1 MLSRVADSLYW
12 LSRYLERAEHTARLL
27 DVNLN
32 LMLDQSAAASQQR
45 LQRML
50 LALRHPWPTQG
61 EIDIYQIT
69 EALTF
74 DVDNRN
80 SIVACINSAR
90 ENARPVREQISSEMW
105 EQLNQ
110 LFLNIKGTNI
120 RTIWNAQPWEFFRSI
135 KEGSQLFQG
144 LTDSTMNH
152 GEGWHFL
159 EVGRF
164 LERANAVT
172 IWLDAHFAAGKQHTS
187 AAEEYLDWVGLLR
200 SCTAFESYCK
210 VYTAD
215 LRPQWVAE
223 FLLLNPEFPHSVR
236 FSVDMVQGA
245 LATIAET
252 TDTPKSGRVNRLS
265 GRLKATLSFGQ
276 IDEIMAGGLHPYFED
291 LKHQFNQLHTA
302 IYQTFVTYPIDA
314 ALGA

>member
-45 LQRML
+45 LRRML
-50 LALRHPWPTQG
+50 AALHYGWPVES
-61 EIDIYQIT
+61 EIDIFRIT

-74 DVDNRN
+74 DVNNRN

-110 LFLNIKGTNI
+110 LFLNIKGATI
-120 RTIWNAQPWEFFRSI
+120 HAIWNAQPWEFFRSI

-172 IWLDAHFAAGKQHTS
+172 AWLNVHFDAVPEHTN
-187 AAEEYLDWVGLLR
+187 AAEEYLDWIGLLK

-236 FSVDMVQGA
+236 FAVDMVQGA
-245 LATIAET
+245 LAAIAEA
-252 TDTPKSGRVNRLS
+252 TDTPKSGRVIRLS

-291 LKHQFNQLHTA
+291 LKHQFNLLHTA

-314 ALGA
+314 ALGV

>member
-32 LMLDQSAAASQQR
+32 LMLDQSAGASQQR
-45 LQRML
+45 LRRML
-50 LALRHPWPTQG
+50 LALHYPWQA

-74 DVDNRN
+74 DADDQN

-110 LFLNIKGTNI
+110 LYLNIKGANI

-164 LERANAVT
+164 LERAYEVT
-172 IWLDAHFAAGKQHTS
+172 NWLDAHFASFQQRTGS
-187 AAEEYLDWVGLLR
+187 AEEYLDWLGLLR

-236 FSVDMVQGA
+236 FSVDMVQSA
-245 LATIAET
+245 LAIIAEA

-276 IDEIMAGGLHPYFED
+276 IDEIMTGGLHPYFED
-291 LKHQFNQLHTA
+291 LKRQFTQLHTA

>member
-32 LMLDQSAAASQQR
+32 LMLDQSAPASQQR
-45 LQRML
+45 LKRML
-50 LALRHPWPTQG
+50 TALHYSFAANS
-61 EIDIYQIT
+61 EIDIYEIT
-69 EALTF
+69 QALTF
-74 DVDNRN
+74 DVTNRN

-110 LFLNIKGTNI
+110 LFLNIKGATI

-159 EVGRF
+159 ELGRF

-172 IWLDAHFAAGKQHTS
+172 TWLDVHFAAFQQSVG
-187 AAEEYLDWVGLLR
+187 AAEEYLDWLGLLK

-215 LRPQWVAE
+215 LRPQWIAE

-236 FSVDMVQGA
+236 FSVDMVQHA
-245 LATIAET
+245 LATVAEA
-252 TDTPKSGRVNRLS
+252 TDTPKSGRVNRLA
-265 GRLKATLSFGQ
+265 GRLKATLNFAQ

-291 LKHQFNQLHTA
+291 LEHQFNQLHAA
-302 IYQTFVTYPIDA
+302 IYQTFVTYPIDV

>member
-32 LMLDQSAAASQQR
+32 LMSEQSATASQQR

-50 LALRHPWPTQG
+50 IALHYPLPVRN
-61 EIDIYQIT
+61 EIDLYQIT
-69 EALTF
+69 GALTF
-74 DVDNRN
+74 DVNNRN
-80 SIVACINSAR
+80 SIVACINAAR

-105 EQLNQ
+105 EQLN
-110 LFLNIKGTNI
+110 LMFLNVKGATI
-120 RTIWNAQPWEFFRSI
+120 QTIWNAQPWEFFRSI

-159 EVGRF
+159 ELGRF

-172 IWLDAHFAAGKQHTS
+172 MWLDMHFS
-187 AAEEYLDWVGLLR
+187 AFQQQTGSAEEYLDWLGLLK

-215 LRPQWVAE
+215 LRPQW
-223 FLLLNPEFPHSVR
+223 
-236 FSVDMVQGA
+236 
-245 LATIAET
+245 
-252 TDTPKSGRVNRLS
+252 
-265 GRLKATLSFGQ
+265 
-276 IDEIMAGGLHPYFED
+276 
-291 LKHQFNQLHTA
+291 
-302 IYQTFVTYPIDA
+302 
-314 ALGA
+314 